1 MASWFKK
8 KIIRPVRDC
17 MVYALACCLFFFA
30 RILPRKLLLAINGGL
45 GRLAYRL
52 SKKLSDLAIVHLTRV
67 FGPEQEK
74 GAYWRLGRSV
84 WLNLLLSYT
93 DFAIWDKKHPRAFF
107 DRNITVT
114 GEEHLKAAYQRGKG
128 VLCLIPHTVALEF
141 PALILPLLGY
151 KTTWV
156 TSRIKNPALSKLILR
171 HRESTGTHDL
181 VRHRCYDRLVELLR
195 DGECVIM
202 MSDHDSRNTRGEF
215 VDFLGIEAYTP
226 TGCARLA
233 ADTGAAVV
241 PMFALRGPDGRYT
254 FAIWPELPALHAPD
268 GSYDILA
275 NMKQQ
280 NDAFSRIITE
290 NPDQWIWFHKRWRTT
305 PESLERFLKSK
316 GKQRL
321 MRS

>member
-1 MASWFKK
+1 MS
-8 KIIRPVRDC
+8 
-17 MVYALACCLFFFA
+17 
-30 RILPRKLLLAINGGL
+30 RIGKLP
-45 GRLAYRL
+45 
-52 SKKLSDLAIVHLTRV
+52 
-67 FGPEQEK
+67 
-74 GAYWRLGRSV
+74 
-84 WLNLLLSYT
+84 
-93 DFAIWDKKHPRAFF
+93 
-107 DRNITVT
+107 ITVPAGVT
-114 GEEHLKAAYQRGKG
+114 VTVDENNLVTVKGPKGTLSQQVNPDITIKQEGNVLTLERPSDSKPHKAMHGLYRALVNNG

-241 PMFALRGPDGRYT
+241 PMFAMRGPDGKYT
-254 FAIWPELPALHAPD
+254 FAIWPELPALCAPD

-316 GKQRL
+316 GKTAKR
-321 MRS
+321 